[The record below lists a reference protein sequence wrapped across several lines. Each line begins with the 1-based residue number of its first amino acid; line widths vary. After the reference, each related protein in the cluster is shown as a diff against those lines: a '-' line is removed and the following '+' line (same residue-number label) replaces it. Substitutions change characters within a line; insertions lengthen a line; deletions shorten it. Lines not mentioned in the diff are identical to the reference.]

1 MAVPWYSDLLDH
13 EYHIPPIH
21 GSHPTAERR
30 NINNMKQNA
39 VYMKITV
46 EETYIG
52 EILFA
57 K

>member
-39 VYMKITV
+39 VYMQITV